1 MEQFL
6 PDEKEEVPL
15 PTGTVIQS
23 LGVGAAL
30 GVPPTVEPM
39 HDILLPRIY
48 VAGKAPV
55 QQAMID
61 VLGALG
67 YEGAIAVPREISAKM
82 GVSGA
87 LKIGG

>member
-1 MEQFL
+1 MLFR
-6 PDEKEEVPL
+6 
-15 PTGTVIQS
+15 S
-23 LGVGAAL
+23 
-30 GVPPTVEPM
+30 
-39 HDILLPRIY
+39 
-48 VAGKAPV
+48 PV

-87 LKIGG
+87 LKIDG